1 MSDRPSNSPA
11 PSGTSVS
18 ESADGEAQALRDILR
33 SEMSNE
39 DPADVA
45 VDAIDDLA
53 EQAAANEELH
63 GDVTRLQSENKD
75 LQEQLLRRAAE
86 FQNYRRRSESDR
98 RLAEQRGRDAVLN
111 PVLDVIDDFRRSLDA
126 SRQAAEQADSTS
138 PAFDTLLQGVELV
151 YQKFEEALNRL
162 GVEEI
167 KAAGERFDENVH
179 EAVMQ
184 QPAPDGTASGTVLA
198 EVQPGYRQGDRV
210 IRHAR
215 VIVAQ

>member
-1 MSDRPSNSPA
+1 MADRPSDSP
-11 PSGTSVS
+11 TSD
-18 ESADGEAQALRDILR
+18 ADSEAQALRDILR

-53 EQAAANEELH
+53 EQAAANEQLH
-63 GDVTRLQSENKD
+63 GDVGRLQDENKD

-86 FQNYRRRSESDR
+86 FQNYRRRSEGDR

-111 PVLDVIDDFRRSLDA
+111 PVLDVLDDFRRSLEA
-126 SRQAAEQADSTS
+126 SQQAAEQAETTT
-138 PAFDTLLQGVELV
+138 PAFDALLQGVELV
-151 YQKFEEALNRL
+151 YQKFKETLTRL

-167 KAAGERFDENVH
+167 EAVGKAFDENEH

-198 EVQPGYRQGDRV
+198 EIQPGYRQGDRV

>member
-1 MSDRPSNSPA
+1 MADRPSNPLAPEDPA
-11 PSGTSVS
+11 
-18 ESADGEAQALRDILR
+18 ADAQALRDLLR

-53 EQAAANEELH
+53 NQAAANELLH
-63 GDVTRLQSENKD
+63 GDVTRLQGENKD

-86 FQNYRRRSESDR
+86 FQNYRRRSEGDR
-98 RLAEQRGRDAVLN
+98 KLAEQRGRDAVLN
-111 PVLDVIDDFRRSLDA
+111 PVLDVIDDFRRSLEA
-126 SRQAAEQADSTS
+126 SQQAATQAETTT

-151 YQKFEEALNRL
+151 YQKFEETLTRL

-167 KAAGERFDENVH
+167 LAAGKPFDENEH

-184 QPAPDGTASGTVLA
+184 QPAPEGTTSGTVLA
-198 EVQPGYRQGDRV
+198 ELQPGYRQGARV